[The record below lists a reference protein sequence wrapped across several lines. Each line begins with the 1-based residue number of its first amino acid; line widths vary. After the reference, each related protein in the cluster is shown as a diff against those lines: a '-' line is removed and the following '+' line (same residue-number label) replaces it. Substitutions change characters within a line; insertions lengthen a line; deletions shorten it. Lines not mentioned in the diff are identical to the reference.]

1 MTRRLFAILRF
12 LFRRERLE
20 RDLDRE
26 LQYHLERQTEL
37 NIGRGMTPAEA
48 RRQAVLSV
56 GGVEALK
63 DECREARLG
72 RVVETLLQ
80 DVRYGARMIRR
91 NPGFSAV
98 VILTLALGIGANTA
112 IFSVV
117 YGVLLRPLPYIHG
130 GRLVVLHQPLKSLQV
145 PDVGFSVQEI
155 QDYRDHSHTLE
166 SVVEH
171 HNMNFLLLG
180 KDTAERVDT
189 GVVSANFFD
198 VLGVKPLLGRTFL
211 PRDDQPGSEAVL
223 VLTYKYWQTNQ
234 GGDPNIVGK
243 VFQMNNAPHTVIG
256 VLPPIPQ
263 YPVEVDVYMPT
274 SHCPFRSNPKT
285 IANRRARML
294 NAFALL
300 KPGVGLRQAQADL
313 AVAASAMANA
323 HPDVYA
329 GNQGFGV
336 EAAPLEDELT
346 RRARTAFLVLLSG
359 AGFILLIACANVA
372 NLMLSRMLKLE
383 QEFVVRAALGAG
395 KLRLM
400 RQMLTESVM
409 LSAAGGALGLL
420 LAPAALAVLV
430 KFAATYTTR
439 AAEVRIDGP
448 VLLFT
453 LLVSLGAGIL
463 FGLTPALSSNRWAAG
478 ISGGGSRVTAG
489 RASHRLRG
497 ALVVAQVAV
506 SFVLLV
512 GAGLMARSFVALLR
526 VNPGFRPDHLL
537 TLRISPGFTR
547 YSTRQSGFELG
558 DRVLA
563 KARALAGIESA
574 AFTQSTPF
582 APGAAP
588 GAVGFEIEGQPE
600 SASRQAP
607 AVDITIV
614 GANYF
619 ETIRQPAVQGRL
631 FTEHDDAAAPPVA
644 VINQTM
650 ARHRFPGVDPV
661 GRRIRFAV
669 PNLAVAQQWFT
680 IVGVSG
686 DVREYGLEHP
696 VQDEV
701 YLAMAQVG
709 WQNILV
715 VRTAMDPKSIAPLL
729 RAAVHEVDPLIAVDR
744 LTTID
749 QLEHDSLASPRVLT
763 ALLGI
768 FAALALLISASGI
781 AAVMALSVSQRTH
794 ELGIRMAL
802 GAGRPAIVS
811 MVVRGGLA
819 LTVAGALIGMAGAS
833 ALTHFL
839 SGLLYATSPRDVATF
854 AAVSIL
860 FLTVAAAAC
869 FLPARQ
875 ITAIDP
881 LEALRQE

>member
-329 GNQGFGV
+329 SNQGFGV

-409 LSAAGGALGLL
+409 LSVAGGALGLL

-439 AAEVRIDGP
+439 AVGGP
-448 VLLFT
+448 HRWPCAALY
-453 LLVSLGAGIL
+453 SAGV
-463 FGLTPALSSNRWAAG
+463 P
-478 ISGGGSRVTAG
+478 G
-489 RASHRLRG
+489 RRHI
-497 ALVVAQVAV
+497 V
-506 SFVLLV
+506 
-512 GAGLMARSFVALLR
+512 
-526 VNPGFRPDHLL
+526 RPDAGSVVEPLGRRH
-537 TLRISPGFTR
+537 RGGIAGHR
-547 YSTRQSGFELG
+547 RTRQ
-558 DRVLA
+558 
-563 KARALAGIESA
+563 
-574 AFTQSTPF
+574 
-582 APGAAP
+582 
-588 GAVGFEIEGQPE
+588 
-600 SASRQAP
+600 
-607 AVDITIV
+607 
-614 GANYF
+614 
-619 ETIRQPAVQGRL
+619 
-631 FTEHDDAAAPPVA
+631 PP
-644 VINQTM
+644 
-650 ARHRFPGVDPV
+650 
-661 GRRIRFAV
+661 
-669 PNLAVAQQWFT
+669 
-680 IVGVSG
+680 
-686 DVREYGLEHP
+686 
-696 VQDEV
+696 
-701 YLAMAQVG
+701 
-709 WQNILV
+709 
-715 VRTAMDPKSIAPLL
+715 
-729 RAAVHEVDPLIAVDR
+729 
-744 LTTID
+744 
-749 QLEHDSLASPRVLT
+749 SPR
-763 ALLGI
+763 
-768 FAALALLISASGI
+768 
-781 AAVMALSVSQRTH
+781 
-794 ELGIRMAL
+794 
-802 GAGRPAIVS
+802 GAGRRPG
-811 MVVRGGLA
+811 RGVFR
-819 LTVAGALIGMAGAS
+819 LTRGRGADGPELRGS
-833 ALTHFL
+833 
-839 SGLLYATSPRDVATF
+839 
-854 AAVSIL
+854 
-860 FLTVAAAAC
+860 
-869 FLPARQ
+869 PARQ
-875 ITAIDP
+875 SRVPPGPPADAADQP
-881 LEALRQE
+881 RLHSLLHPPVGV